1 MKLSG
6 KIVITFNDVFPE
18 EEPKEIN
25 RYLDG
30 IEREILIK
38 FSSFILGFSRNS
50 IYESPI
56 EFLRMYF
63 SIENTDFVNE
73 VFKDLKISVG
83 KSVYDIS
90 EYCFPYVVSSLSFFE
105 NAYDKEYG
113 ESKNYT
119 NQEIEIRVFKAYLL
133 LNKINTTDRT
143 PILDES
149 TKHLKEEV
157 SKYATAYCLGL
168 FLNSSDFSNYDV
180 RKIFVTQTIRAIS
193 FFNFLEEREEARELL
208 KEFYKEYNISNY
220 QDYVKGLLPI
230 KLSVISKEKD
240 AHTDIT
246 VPESENQASSI
257 EFLEKFSIDEAQLL
271 QEFDFTNIRSTP
283 IYRVDANTFRLTYPL
298 FVLELIGNGLYFKFK
313 SINDKLSKEK
323 KVKDLYGLKT
333 YEFSEKYILH
343 RVLKE
348 YFGNRYFQRNGDELD
363 TEFNGAPDYYVRNG
377 KRIFLFESKDIL
389 INAKVKQSS
398 DFKVI
403 ENELSIKLYQNE
415 KGKPKAVLQII
426 NNVRKILSKTLEFDS
441 GFNPKNIIIHPIVVL
456 HYRIFNTAGLNKWI
470 NFWFQD
476 ELEKLKQEGYNT
488 SNVKPLVLIDIDTLI
503 FNKDVFKRRNLTLE
517 EVLIYYQDNYINFT
531 VQGRKY
537 HNEDDVIQANKNS
550 FIPFGDYLDDKI
562 DSEGLRVIPKE
573 FEEKAYG
580 LFDEERGI

>member
-1 MKLSG
+1 MKLTG
-6 KIVITFNDVFPE
+6 KIVITFNDIFPGE
-18 EEPKEIN
+18 KPLELNE
-25 RYLDG
+25 YLEG
-30 IEREILIK
+30 IDKKMLVK

-50 IYESPI
+50 EYENPLA
-56 EFLRMYF
+56 FLRMYF
-63 SIENTDFVNE
+63 SQENKEFVEE
-73 VFKDLKISVG
+73 VFKNLKKLINKDDFGMETYS
-83 KSVYDIS
+83 
-90 EYCFPYVVSSLSFFE
+90 FPYMVSSLSFFE
-105 NAYDKEYG
+105 NAQDKKYG
-113 ESKNYT
+113 ESKEYS

-143 PILDES
+143 PILNES
-149 TKHLKEEV
+149 TKHLKAEI

-193 FFNFLEEREEARELL
+193 FFNFLEEREEAQELL

-230 KLSVISKEKD
+230 KISVITKEKD
-240 AHTDIT
+240 AHTDINI
-246 VPESENQASSI
+246 PEGENQASSI

-271 QEFDFTNIRSTP
+271 QEFDFVNIRSTP
-283 IYRVDANTFRLTYPL
+283 IYRVAANTFRLTYPL

-313 SINDKLSKEK
+313 AINEKLPKAK

-343 RVLKE
+343 RILKE

-363 TEFNGAPDYYVRNG
+363 AEFDGAPDYYVRNG

-403 ENELSIKLYQNE
+403 DNELAIKLYKNE
-415 KGKPKAVLQII
+415 KGKPKAVLQLI
-426 NNVRKILSKTLEFDS
+426 NNIRKVLSKTLEFDS
-441 GFNPKNIIIHPIVVL
+441 GFNPKNVITHPVLVL
-456 HYRIFNTAGLNKWI
+456 HYRIFNTAGLNKWV

-476 ELEKLKQEGYNT
+476 ELEKLKQEGYNI

-503 FNKDVFKRRNLTLE
+503 FNKDVFKNRKLSLE
-517 EVLIYYQDNYINFT
+517 EVLKYYQDNFINFS
-531 VQGRKY
+531 VKGKKY
-537 HNEDDVIQANKNS
+537 HSQEEATQATKNS
-550 FIPFGDYLDDKI
+550 LIPFGEYLDEAVESK
-562 DSEGLRVIPKE
+562 GLRVIPEE
-573 FEEKAYG
+573 FKEKAYG
-580 LFDEERGI
+580 LFDEPDE

>member
-1 MKLSG
+1 MKLTG
-6 KIVITFNDVFPE
+6 KIVLTFNDIFPGE
-18 EEPKEIN
+18 NPKKLNE
-25 RYLDG
+25 YLEG
-30 IEREILIK
+30 IDREMLIK

-50 IYESPI
+50 DYENPFV
-56 EFLRMYF
+56 FLRMFF
-63 SIENTDFVNE
+63 SKENTGFVGE
-73 VFKDLKISVG
+73 VFKSLKKFVEEEDYGIDTCS
-83 KSVYDIS
+83 
-90 EYCFPYVVSSLSFFE
+90 FPYIVSSLSFFE
-105 NAYDKEYG
+105 NAYNKEYG

-143 PILDES
+143 PILNES
-149 TKHLKEEV
+149 TKHLKGEV

-180 RKIFVTQTIRAIS
+180 GKIFVTQTIRAIS
-193 FFNFLEEREEARELL
+193 FFNFLEEREEAQELL
-208 KEFYKEYNISNY
+208 KEFYKEYNISGY

-230 KLSVISKEKD
+230 KLSVITKEKD
-240 AHTDIT
+240 AHTDIKIR
-246 VPESENQASSI
+246 EDENQASSI

-271 QEFDFTNIRSTP
+271 QEFDFVNIRSTP

-313 SINDKLSKEK
+313 AINDKLPKEK

-343 RVLKE
+343 TVLKE

-363 TEFNGAPDYYVRNG
+363 VEYDGAPDYYMRNG

-398 DFKVI
+398 DFNVI
-403 ENELSIKLYQNE
+403 NNELAIKLYQNE
-415 KGKPKAVLQII
+415 KGKSKAVLQII
-426 NNVRKILSKTLEFDS
+426 SNIRKILSKTLEFDS
-441 GFNPKNIIIHPIVVL
+441 GFNPRNVVIHPVLVL

-476 ELEKLKQEGYNT
+476 ELEKLRQEGYKIT
-488 SNVKPLVLIDIDTLI
+488 NVKSLVLIDIDTLI
-503 FNKDVFKRRNLTLE
+503 FNKDVFKNRKLSLE
-517 EVLIYYQDNYINFT
+517 EVLKYYQDNFINFS
-531 VQGRKY
+531 VKGKNYNSQ
-537 HNEDDVIQANKNS
+537 EEASQATKNS
-550 FIPFGDYLDDKI
+550 LIPFGEYLDDAI
-562 DSEGLRVIPKE
+562 DSKGLRVIPEE
-573 FEEKAYG
+573 FKEKAYG
-580 LFDEERGI
+580 LFDEENK